1 MYFQSSCIDD
11 DGKHIA
17 IAGRC
22 GLAHYSLI
30 THRWKLFG
38 NEIQEKEMIVT
49 GGVLWWRCYI
59 ICGCYSMPE
68 DEHQVRIYNGDSRL
82 SNDNM
87 IAYQLTGQ
95 ALLLDCLGNRL
106 AVFCSDGIVNLF
118 NIELSPNH
126 NMGNFKHNI
135 KL

>member
-1 MYFQSSCIDD
+1 M
-11 DGKHIA
+11 
-17 IAGRC
+17 IAGRS

-38 NEIQEKEMIVT
+38 NEIQEKDMIVT

-59 ICGCYSMPE
+59 ICGCYSVPV

-87 IAYQLTGQ
+87 ISYQLTGQ

-126 NMGNFKHNI
+126 NMGNYQQNFGT
-135 KL
+135 LLVLFL

>member
-1 MYFQSSCIDD
+1 
-11 DGKHIA
+11 
-17 IAGRC
+17 
-22 GLAHYSLI
+22 
-30 THRWKLFG
+30 
-38 NEIQEKEMIVT
+38 MIVT
-49 GGVLWWRCYI
+49 GGVLWWRCYVV
-59 ICGCYSMPE
+59 CGCYSVPE

-87 IAYQLTGQ
+87 ISYQLTGQ

-126 NMGNFKHNI
+126 NMGNFKLNSLI
-135 KL
+135 FICINFII

>member
-1 MYFQSSCIDD
+1 
-11 DGKHIA
+11 
-17 IAGRC
+17 
-22 GLAHYSLI
+22 
-30 THRWKLFG
+30 
-38 NEIQEKEMIVT
+38 MIVT

-59 ICGCYSMPE
+59 ICGCYSVPV

-87 IAYQLTGQ
+87 ISYQLTGQ

-126 NMGNFKHNI
+126 NMGNFKHILNYSEI
-135 KL
+135 ICALFYNSIPL